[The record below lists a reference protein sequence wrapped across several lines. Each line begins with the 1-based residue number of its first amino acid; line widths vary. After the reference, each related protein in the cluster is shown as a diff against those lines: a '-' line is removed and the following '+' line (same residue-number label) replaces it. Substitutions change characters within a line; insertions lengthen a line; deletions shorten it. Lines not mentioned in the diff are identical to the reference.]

1 MNNSIIFFVKIKKEF
16 LYKWEY
22 YENDINMLKRSYEN
36 VYICNSYLDF
46 FIYIFK
52 FKKTD
57 IFCWWWHNSSPIII
71 LGRILN
77 KKVYCTGAIHMF
89 DYSGAPDFYSKSF
102 FYRFFSKIS
111 LKYASINLFISEDQL
126 LSITSHLQ
134 VNNPILLHSSLSI
147 KDPIKTL
154 ETKNLILNYS
164 NFNKIQFL
172 YFSWLTE
179 SQVLRKGL
187 IPLLKAFSIYLK
199 NSNNNSILIIGGK
212 DGGYLN
218 YIKDYIEK
226 LKISNNI
233 IFKINV
239 SIEEKNNLYS
249 TSNLLI
255 APSYMEGF
263 GNATLE
269 AMSYGCPVVVSRFG
283 ASHEVVG
290 NTGYII
296 NEIDEDSILDILNNY
311 NTLSNKDKLNQK
323 IAAFNR
329 ANEIFSFE
337 SRVQKFLNL

>member
-1 MNNSIIFFVKIKKEF
+1 V
-16 LYKWEY
+16 
-22 YENDINMLKRSYEN
+22 
-36 VYICNSYLDF
+36 
-46 FIYIFK
+46 
-52 FKKTD
+52 
-57 IFCWWWHNSSPIII
+57 
-71 LGRILN
+71 
-77 KKVYCTGAIHMF
+77 
-89 DYSGAPDFYSKSF
+89 
-102 FYRFFSKIS
+102 
-111 LKYASINLFISEDQL
+111 
-126 LSITSHLQ
+126 
-134 VNNPILLHSSLSI
+134 
-147 KDPIKTL
+147 
-154 ETKNLILNYS
+154 
-164 NFNKIQFL
+164 
-172 YFSWLTE
+172 
-179 SQVLRKGL
+179 
-187 IPLLKAFSIYLK
+187 
-199 NSNNNSILIIGGK
+199 
-212 DGGYLN
+212 YLN

-239 SIEEKNNLYS
+239 SIEEKNNLYL

-296 NEIDEDSILDILNNY
+296 NEIDEDSILNILNNY

-337 SRVQKFLNL
+337 SRVQKFLNLKF